1 MKQILLTLPFV
12 LTLMVSPSVILAH
25 GGVDDGDEGLS
36 TPSATLSAPLNE
48 NLFYEKEKEV
58 VSNRQAENNRP
69 PLLLI
74 IVGLLVI
81 AGVTATILADRGRR
95 K

>member
-1 MKQILLTLPFV
+1 MIFQAPAF
-12 LTLMVSPSVILAH
+12 AH
-25 GGVDDGDEGLS
+25 GGVDDKDDGPASPAGGLA

-58 VSNRQAENNRP
+58 IANRQAENNRP

-81 AGVTATILADRGRR
+81 AGVAATILADRGRKTR
-95 K
+95 I

>member
-1 MKQILLTLPFV
+1 MTFPTPVF
-12 LTLMVSPSVILAH
+12 AH
-25 GGVDDGDEGLS
+25 GGVDDGDNGLA

-58 VSNRQAENNRP
+58 IANRQAENNRP

-81 AGVTATILADRGRR
+81 AGVTATILADRGVKRT
-95 K
+95 